1 MLNFDISLFARGYYD
16 NILYGGFAAGLNRG
30 GGIQVN
36 SAGGGWATVRRPPTP
51 SVTIGKDQMPEDL
64 DCEDGCTE

>member
-36 SAGGGWATVRRPPTP
+36 SAGGRWATVRRMSGT
-51 SVTIGKDQMPEDL
+51 SFIERDILPEDL